1 MRLRNAD
8 WTFRN
13 PHSAIR
19 IGNMSISEPFIRRP
33 IATSLLAIGLML
45 AGLVAYRVLP
55 VAPLPQVDFPMI
67 NVQANYPGVD
77 PLTAATS
84 LAAPLERRFA
94 NIAGVNEITSVSQL
108 NGTVITLQFD
118 LSRNINAAARD
129 VQAAINAAQNELP
142 PGLPNPPSYR
152 KANPNDLP
160 VLILALTSDAVP
172 LSQIYNEA
180 TELLVPALS
189 QVPGV
194 SQVGVGGGAKSAVRV
209 QVDPAALAAMGLSID
224 NVRTVLQGQN
234 KDEPKGAIDGDI
246 FSFTVNTNDQLFTA
260 ADYKNLIIGQRN
272 GVPIPLSAV
281 GRVIDATEDRL
292 QAAWF
297 NSKRAVVMF
306 VRKQADANVVET
318 VNHIKE
324 ILPQLRRWL
333 PPAIHLDIQSDRTL
347 TIRASVAD
355 VQTSLLI
362 SIELVVMVCFLFLRR
377 ISTTFIACTAVPLSL
392 AGTFAA
398 MWLLQFSLDN
408 ISLMALTISVGFVV
422 DDAIVV
428 IENIVRYVEQGFSPI
443 EATFKGAR
451 QIGFTVLS
459 MSISLVAVFIPLLF
473 MGGLIGRQFH
483 EFSVTLSIAIL
494 VSGIVSLTVTPMLC
508 SRLLKEEHPGQLP
521 GRFYRVTESMFNQ
534 MLGFYSRTL
543 RWVLKH
549 SFLML
554 LVIVVTICLT
564 IWLYGIVPK
573 GFFPQQDTGSIM
585 GITEGAQDISFD
597 AMVEKQNRVTDI
609 VKRDPAVASVTSAI
623 GSGGGGSSNQGRMFI
638 TLKPRN
644 ERTDNAT
651 QVVAR
656 LRAKTSRIPGI
667 GCFFQAA
674 QDIRVGGRATKGQ
687 YIYSLV
693 STDQNELNTWVP
705 KLMAKLQK
713 DAKLKDLTTDQQQRG
728 LQLDVVVDRKKAAQ
742 LGIQPQQVDSAL
754 YSAFGQRQVSVMYTE
769 RNQFHV
775 VLEALPEYL
784 KDPTALDKIYVT
796 GSHGIVVPLSAISH
810 FQTSNTPTAIN
821 HQGQFPAV
829 TFSFNLDQGTSLK
842 EATDAIDRAAAAIH
856 MPDDIRGSF
865 QGTAQVFQDSLSS
878 EPVLIL
884 TAIIAVYIVLGIL
897 YESFIHPITIL
908 STLPSAGLGAL
919 LALLICQVELSI
931 VSIIGIILLIGI
943 VKKNAIMM
951 VDFALETEREYGL
964 TPAEAIYQACVVRF
978 RPIMMT
984 TLAALF
990 GAVPLA
996 IGQGDGSEI
1005 RKPLG
1010 VAIIGGLIVSQ
1021 MLTLYTTPIIYLY
1034 LDRLRR
1040 RTEAKVEHG
1049 APQPA

>member
-1 MRLRNAD
+1 
-8 WTFRN
+8 
-13 PHSAIR
+13 
-19 IGNMSISEPFIRRP
+19 MSISEPFIRRP

-55 VAPLPQVDFPMI
+55 VAPLPQVDFPTI

-77 PLTAATS
+77 PETAATS

-94 NIAGVNEITSVSQL
+94 NISGVNEITSVSQL

-118 LSRNINAAARD
+118 LSRDINAAARD

-142 PGLPNPPSYR
+142 PGLPSPPSYR
-152 KANPNDLP
+152 KANPNDSP

-246 FSFTVNTNDQLFTA
+246 VSFTVNTNDQLFTA
-260 ADYKNLIIGQRN
+260 ADYKNLIIGQKN
-272 GVPIPLSAV
+272 GVPITLSSV
-281 GRVIDATEDRL
+281 GHVLDATEDRL

-318 VNHIKE
+318 VDRIKE

-362 SIELVVMVCFLFLRR
+362 SVGLVVMVCFLFLRR

-398 MWLLQFSLDN
+398 MYLLNFSLDN

-428 IENIVRYVEQGFSPI
+428 IENIVRHAEQGLSPL
-443 EATFKGAR
+443 EATFRGAR

-473 MGGLIGRQFH
+473 MGGIIGRQFH
-483 EFSVTLSIAIL
+483 EFSVTLSVAIL
-494 VSGIVSLTVTPMLC
+494 VSGVVSLTVTPMLC
-508 SRLLKEEHPGQLP
+508 SRLIKAERSGRPHS
-521 GRFYRVTESMFNQ
+521 RFYRATEGVFNG
-534 MLGFYSRTL
+534 MLGFYARSL
-543 RWVLKH
+543 RWVLRH

-554 LVIVVTICLT
+554 LVTVVTIGLT

-597 AMVEKQNRVTDI
+597 LMVQKQNQITDI

-638 TLKPRN
+638 TLKPRS
-644 ERTDNAT
+644 ERQDNAT

-667 GCFFQAA
+667 GSFFQAA

-705 KLMAKLQK
+705 KLMAQLQK
-713 DAKLKDLTTDQQQRG
+713 DSKLKDLTTDQQQRG
-728 LQLDVVVDRKKAAQ
+728 LQSDVVVDRKKAAQ

-775 VLEALPEYL
+775 VLEALPDYL

-796 GSHGIVVPLSAISH
+796 GAHGIVVPLSAIAH

-842 EATDAIDRAAAAIH
+842 AATDSIDRATAAIH

-878 EPVLIL
+878 EPVLII

-919 LALLICQVELSI
+919 LALLICQVDLSI

-951 VDFALETEREYGL
+951 VDFALESERDQGL
-964 TPAEAIYQACVVRF
+964 APAEAIYQACIVRF

-996 IGQGDGSEI
+996 LGQGDGSEI

-1040 RTEAKVEHG
+1040 RTEAKVEHA

>member
-1 MRLRNAD
+1 
-8 WTFRN
+8 
-13 PHSAIR
+13 
-19 IGNMSISEPFIRRP
+19 MSISEPFIRRP

-45 AGLVAYRVLP
+45 TGLVAYRVLP

-77 PLTAATS
+77 PVTAATS

-118 LSRNINAAARD
+118 LSRDINAAARD
-129 VQAAINAAQNELP
+129 VQAAINAAQSELP

-152 KANPNDLP
+152 KANPNDQP
-160 VLILALTSDAVP
+160 ILILALTSDAVP
-172 LSQIYNEA
+172 LSQIYNQA

-246 FSFTVNTNDQLFTA
+246 VSFTVNTNDQLFTA

-272 GVPIPLSAV
+272 GVPIPLSAI
-281 GRVIDATEDRL
+281 GRVLDATEDRL
-292 QAAWF
+292 QAGWF
-297 NSKRAVVMF
+297 NSKRAVILF
-306 VRKQADANVVET
+306 IRKQADANVVET
-318 VNHIKE
+318 VDHIKE

-362 SIELVVMVCFLFLRR
+362 SIALVVMVCFLFLRR

-398 MWLLQFSLDN
+398 MWLLQYSLDN

-428 IENIVRYVEQGFSPI
+428 IENIVRHVEQGLSPI

-508 SRLLKEEHPGQLP
+508 SRLIKEEHPGQP
-521 GRFYRVTESMFNQ
+521 GGRFYRVTENMFNR

-554 LVIVVTICLT
+554 LVTVATIGLT

-573 GFFPQQDTGSIM
+573 GFFPQQDTGTIM

-597 AMVEKQNRVTDI
+597 AMVEKQNQVTDI

-638 TLKPRN
+638 TLKARN
-644 ERTDNAT
+644 ERKDNAT

-656 LRAKTSRIPGI
+656 LRAKTTRIPGI

-705 KLMAKLQK
+705 KLMAQLQK

-728 LQLDVVVDRKKAAQ
+728 LQLDVVVDRKKASQ

-829 TFSFNLDQGTSLK
+829 TFSFNLDLGTSLK

-951 VDFALETEREYGL
+951 VDFALETEREHGL

-1049 APQPA
+1049 APQLA

>member
-1 MRLRNAD
+1 
-8 WTFRN
+8 
-13 PHSAIR
+13 
-19 IGNMSISEPFIRRP
+19 MSISEPFIRRP
-33 IATSLLAIGLML
+33 IATSLLAIGMML
-45 AGLVAYRVLP
+45 LGLVAYRVLP
-55 VAPLPQVDFPMI
+55 VAPLPQVDFPTI
-67 NVQANYPGVD
+67 NVAANYPGVD
-77 PLTAATS
+77 PTTASTS

-108 NGTVITLQFD
+108 NGSVITLQFD
-118 LSRNINAAARD
+118 LSRDINAAARD

-172 LSQIYNEA
+172 LSQIYNYA

-224 NVRTVLQGQN
+224 NVRAVLQGQN
-234 KDEPKGAIDGDI
+234 KDEPKGAIDGDLT
-246 FSFTVNTNDQLFTA
+246 SVTVNTNDQLFTA
-260 ADYKNLIIGQRN
+260 DQYKNLIIGQKN

-281 GRVIDATEDRL
+281 GHVIDATEDRL

-318 VNHIKE
+318 VDRIKD
-324 ILPQLRRWL
+324 ILPQLQRWL

-347 TIRASVAD
+347 TIRASVSD

-362 SIELVVMVCFLFLRR
+362 SVGLVVMVCFLFLRR

-398 MWLLQFSLDN
+398 MWLLNFSLDN

-428 IENIVRYVEQGFSPI
+428 IENIVRYVEQGLSPM
-443 EATFKGAR
+443 EATLKGAK

-459 MSISLVAVFIPLLF
+459 ISISLVAVFIPLLF
-473 MGGLIGRQFH
+473 MGGIIGRQFH
-483 EFSVTLSIAIL
+483 EFSVVLSVAIL
-494 VSGIVSLTVTPMLC
+494 VSGAVSLTLTPMLC
-508 SRLLKEEHPGQLP
+508 SRFMREERPDQP
-521 GRFYRVTESMFNQ
+521 RGRFYRVTEAVFSG
-534 MLGFYSRTL
+534 MLGFYSRSL

-554 LVIVVTICLT
+554 LVTLATICVT
-564 IWLYGIVPK
+564 VWLYNIVPK

-585 GITEGAQDISFD
+585 GITEGAQDISFQ
-597 AMVEKQNRVTDI
+597 AMVEKQNQVTEI

-623 GSGGGGSSNQGRMFI
+623 GSGGGGSGNQGRMFI
-638 TLKPRN
+638 TLKPRK
-644 ERTDNAT
+644 ERQDNAT

-656 LRAKTSRIPGI
+656 LRGKTSRIPGI
-667 GCFFQAA
+667 GCFFQAS

-693 STDQNELNTWVP
+693 SPDQSELGDWVP
-705 KLMAKLQK
+705 KLMIELQK
-713 DAKLKDLTTDQQQRG
+713 NSKLKDLTTDQQQRG
-728 LQLDVVVDRKKAAQ
+728 LQSDVVVDRKKASQ

-754 YSAFGQRQVSVMYTE
+754 YSAFGQRQVSVMYTD

-775 VLEALPEYL
+775 VLEALPDYL

-796 GSHGIVVPLSAISH
+796 GANRIVVPLSAIAH
-810 FQTSNTPTAIN
+810 FQTSNSPTAIN

-842 EATDAIDRAAAAIH
+842 DATDIINKAATAIR

-884 TAIIAVYIVLGIL
+884 TAIIAVYIVLGVL

-919 LALLICQVELSI
+919 LALLVCQVDLSI

-951 VDFALETEREYGL
+951 VDFALESERERQL
-964 TPAEAIYQACVVRF
+964 TPAEAIYEACVVRF

-984 TLAALF
+984 TLAAMF

-1021 MLTLYTTPIIYLY
+1021 ILTLYTTPIIYLY

-1040 RTEAKVEHG
+1040 RTEAKIED
-1049 APQPA
+1049 AAAQPA

>member
-1 MRLRNAD
+1 
-8 WTFRN
+8 
-13 PHSAIR
+13 
-19 IGNMSISEPFIRRP
+19 
-33 IATSLLAIGLML
+33 
-45 AGLVAYRVLP
+45 
-55 VAPLPQVDFPMI
+55 
-67 NVQANYPGVD
+67 
-77 PLTAATS
+77 
-84 LAAPLERRFA
+84 
-94 NIAGVNEITSVSQL
+94 
-108 NGTVITLQFD
+108 
-118 LSRNINAAARD
+118 
-129 VQAAINAAQNELP
+129 
-142 PGLPNPPSYR
+142 
-152 KANPNDLP
+152 
-160 VLILALTSDAVP
+160 
-172 LSQIYNEA
+172 
-180 TELLVPALS
+180 
-189 QVPGV
+189 
-194 SQVGVGGGAKSAVRV
+194 
-209 QVDPAALAAMGLSID
+209 
-224 NVRTVLQGQN
+224 
-234 KDEPKGAIDGDI
+234 
-246 FSFTVNTNDQLFTA
+246 
-260 ADYKNLIIGQRN
+260 
-272 GVPIPLSAV
+272 
-281 GRVIDATEDRL
+281 
-292 QAAWF
+292 
-297 NSKRAVVMF
+297 
-306 VRKQADANVVET
+306 
-318 VNHIKE
+318 
-324 ILPQLRRWL
+324 
-333 PPAIHLDIQSDRTL
+333 
-347 TIRASVAD
+347 VAD

-362 SIELVVMVCFLFLRR
+362 SIGLVVMVCFLFLRR

-428 IENIVRYVEQGFSPI
+428 IENIVRYVEQGLSPI

-554 LVIVVTICLT
+554 LVTVVTICLT

-597 AMVEKQNRVTDI
+597 AMVEKQNRVTEI
-609 VKRDPAVASVTSAI
+609 VKRDPSVASVTSAI

-693 STDQNELNTWVP
+693 STDQNEINTWVP
-705 KLMAKLQK
+705 KLMAQLQK

-951 VDFALETEREYGL
+951 VDFALETEREHGL

>member
-1 MRLRNAD
+1 MRNGHSEIRNSQYAFC
-8 WTFRN
+8 T
-13 PHSAIR
+13 
-19 IGNMSISEPFIRRP
+19 GMSISEPFIRRP

-45 AGLVAYRVLP
+45 AGLVAYRSLP
-55 VAPLPQVDFPMI
+55 VAPLPQVDFPTI

-77 PLTAATS
+77 PATAATS

-118 LSRNINAAARD
+118 LSRDINAAARD

-172 LSQIYNEA
+172 LSEIYNQA

-234 KDEPKGAIDGDI
+234 KDEPKGAIDGDQI
-246 FSFTVNTNDQLFTA
+246 SFTVNTNDQLFTA
-260 ADYKNLIIGQRN
+260 ADYKNLIIGQKN
-272 GVPIPLSAV
+272 SVPIPLSAV

-318 VNHIKE
+318 VDRIKE

-355 VQTSLLI
+355 VQTSLMI
-362 SIELVVMVCFLFLRR
+362 SVGLVVMVCFLFLRR
-377 ISTTFIACTAVPLSL
+377 TSTTFIACAAVPLSL

-398 MWLLQFSLDN
+398 MWLLHFSLDN

-428 IENIVRYVEQGFSPI
+428 IENIIRYVEQGLSPM
-443 EATFKGAR
+443 EATFKGAK

-459 MSISLVAVFIPLLF
+459 ISISLVAVFIPLLF
-473 MGGLIGRQFH
+473 MGGIIGRQFH
-483 EFSVTLSIAIL
+483 EFSVTLSVAIL
-494 VSGIVSLTVTPMLC
+494 VSGLVSLTLTPMLC
-508 SRLLKEEHPGQLP
+508 SRLIKEERPDQARGY
-521 GRFYRVTESMFNQ
+521 FYRITEGMFNG
-534 MLGFYSRTL
+534 MLGFYARSL

-554 LVIVVTICLT
+554 LVTVATIGLT
-564 IWLYGIVPK
+564 IWLYNIVPK
-573 GFFPQQDTGSIM
+573 GFFPRQDTGSIM
-585 GITEGAQDISFD
+585 GLTEGAQDISFD
-597 AMVEKQNRVTDI
+597 AMVEKQNQVTEI
-609 VKRDPAVASVTSAI
+609 VKRDPAVASITSAI
-623 GSGGGGSSNQGRMFI
+623 GSGGGGSGNQGRMFI
-638 TLKPRN
+638 TLKPRR
-644 ERTDNAT
+644 ERQDNAT

-667 GCFFQAA
+667 GCFFQAS
-674 QDIRVGGRATKGQ
+674 QDIRVGGRAAKGQ

-705 KLMAKLQK
+705 KLMARLQK
-713 DAKLKDLTTDQQQRG
+713 DSKLKDLTTDQQQRG
-728 LQLDVVVDRKKAAQ
+728 LQSDVVVDRKKASQ

-754 YSAFGQRQVSVMYTE
+754 YSAFGQRQVSVMYTD

-775 VLEALPEYL
+775 VLEALPAYL

-796 GSHGIVVPLSAISH
+796 GTHGIVVPLSAIAH

-842 EATDAIDRAAAAIH
+842 EATDAISRAAAAIH

-865 QGTAQVFQDSLSS
+865 QGTAQVFQDSLLS

-919 LALLICQVELSI
+919 LALLVCQVELSI

-951 VDFALETEREYGL
+951 VDFALESERDQGL
-964 TPAEAIYQACVVRF
+964 TPAESIYQACVVRF

-984 TLAALF
+984 TLAAMF

-996 IGQGDGSEI
+996 LGQGDGSEI
-1005 RKPLG
+1005 RQPLG

-1040 RTEAKVEHG
+1040 RTEAKVEH
-1049 APQPA
+1049 ATPQPA

>member
-1 MRLRNAD
+1 
-8 WTFRN
+8 
-13 PHSAIR
+13 
-19 IGNMSISEPFIRRP
+19 MSISEPFIRRP

-55 VAPLPQVDFPMI
+55 VAPLPQVDFPTI
-67 NVQANYPGVD
+67 NVQANYPGAD
-77 PLTAATS
+77 PVTAATS

-152 KANPNDLP
+152 KANPNDSP

-209 QVDPAALAAMGLSID
+209 QVDPATLAAMGLSID

-246 FSFTVNTNDQLFTA
+246 VSFTVNTNDQLFTA
-260 ADYKNLIIGQRN
+260 ADYKNLIIGQRK

-281 GRVIDATEDRL
+281 GRVLDATEDRL

-318 VNHIKE
+318 VDRIKE

-362 SIELVVMVCFLFLRR
+362 SVGLVVMVCFLFLRR

-398 MWLLQFSLDN
+398 MWLMQFSLDN

-428 IENIVRYVEQGFSPI
+428 IENIVRYVEQGLSPM
-443 EATFKGAR
+443 EATFKGAK

-473 MGGLIGRQFH
+473 MGGIIGRQFH

-508 SRLLKEEHPGQLP
+508 SRLIKEEPFDQPH
-521 GRFYRVTESMFNQ
+521 GRFYRATEGVFNG
-534 MLGFYSRTL
+534 MLGFYARSL

-554 LVIVVTICLT
+554 LVTVATICVT
-564 IWLYGIVPK
+564 IWLYNIVPK

-597 AMVEKQNRVTDI
+597 AMVEKQNQVTDI
-609 VKRDPAVASVTSAI
+609 VKRDPAVESVTSAI

-644 ERTDNAT
+644 ERKDNAT
-651 QVVAR
+651 QVVTR
-656 LRAKTSRIPGI
+656 LRGKTSRISGI

-705 KLMAKLQK
+705 KLLAQLQK
-713 DAKLKDLTTDQQQRG
+713 DSKLKDLTTDQQQRG
-728 LQLDVVVDRKKAAQ
+728 LQSDVVVDRKKAAQ

-796 GSHGIVVPLSAISH
+796 GSHGVVVPLSAISH
-810 FQTSNTPTAIN
+810 FQTTNTPTAIN

-829 TFSFNLDQGTSLK
+829 TFSFNLDEGTSLK
-842 EATDAIDRAAAAIH
+842 EATDAIDRAATAIH
-856 MPDDIRGSF
+856 MPDGIRGSF

-951 VDFALETEREYGL
+951 VDFALETERDQGL
-964 TPAEAIYQACVVRF
+964 TPAEAIYQACIVRF

-984 TLAALF
+984 TLAAMF

-996 IGQGDGSEI
+996 LGQGDGSEI

-1040 RTEAKVEHG
+1040 RTEAKVEHV

>member
-1 MRLRNAD
+1 
-8 WTFRN
+8 
-13 PHSAIR
+13 
-19 IGNMSISEPFIRRP
+19 MSISEPFIRRP

-45 AGLVAYRVLP
+45 AGLVAYRSLP
-55 VAPLPQVDFPMI
+55 VAPLPQVDFPSI

-77 PLTAATS
+77 PTTAATS

-108 NGTVITLQFD
+108 NGAVITLQFD
-118 LSRNINAAARD
+118 LSRDINAAARD

-189 QVPGV
+189 QIPGV

-246 FSFTVNTNDQLFTA
+246 VSFTVNTNDQLFTA

-281 GRVIDATEDRL
+281 GHVLDATEDRL

-318 VNHIKE
+318 VDRIKE

-362 SIELVVMVCFLFLRR
+362 SVGLVVMVCFLFLRR

-398 MWLLQFSLDN
+398 MWWLHFSLDN

-428 IENIVRYVEQGFSPI
+428 IENIIRYVEQGFSPM
-443 EATFKGAR
+443 EATLKGAK

-473 MGGLIGRQFH
+473 MGGIIGRQFH
-483 EFSVTLSIAIL
+483 EFSVTLSVAIL
-494 VSGIVSLTVTPMLC
+494 VSGLVSLTLTPMLC
-508 SRLLKEEHPGQLP
+508 SRLIKEERPDQP
-521 GRFYRVTESMFNQ
+521 RGRFYRTTEAMFNG
-534 MLGFYSRTL
+534 MLGFYTRSLT
-543 RWVLKH
+543 WVLKH

-554 LVIVVTICLT
+554 SVTVATICVT
-564 IWLYGIVPK
+564 IWLYNIVPK

-597 AMVEKQNRVTDI
+597 AMVEKQNQVTDI

-623 GSGGGGSSNQGRMFI
+623 GSGGGGSGSQGRMFV
-638 TLKPRN
+638 TLKPRS
-644 ERTDNAT
+644 ERQDNAT

-656 LRAKTSRIPGI
+656 LRAKTARIPGI
-667 GCFFQAA
+667 GCFFQAS
-674 QDIRVGGRATKGQ
+674 QDIRVGGRAAKGQ

-693 STDQNELNTWVP
+693 STDQNELNAWVP
-705 KLMAKLQK
+705 KLMVQLLK
-713 DAKLKDLTTDQQQRG
+713 DSKLKDLTTDQQQRG
-728 LQLDVVVDRKKAAQ
+728 LQSDVVVDRKKAAQ

-796 GSHGIVVPLSAISH
+796 GAHGIVVPLSAISH
-810 FQTSNTPTAIN
+810 FQMTNTPTAIN

-842 EATDAIDRAAAAIH
+842 EATDEISRAAAAIN

-919 LALLICQVELSI
+919 LALLFCQVELSI

-951 VDFALETEREYGL
+951 VDFALEAEREHGL

-984 TLAALF
+984 TLAAMF

-996 IGQGDGSEI
+996 MGQGDGSEI

-1040 RTEAKVEHG
+1040 RTEAKIEG
-1049 APQPA
+1049 AAPEPA

>member
-1 MRLRNAD
+1 LD
-8 WTFRN
+8 I
-13 PHSAIR
+13 PQSAIR
-19 IGNMSISEPFIRRP
+19 NESMSISEPFIRRP

-55 VAPLPQVDFPMI
+55 VAPLPQVDFPTI

-77 PLTAATS
+77 PETAATS

-118 LSRNINAAARD
+118 LSRDINAAARD

-152 KANPNDLP
+152 KANPNDSP
-160 VLILALTSDAVP
+160 VLILAMTSDAVP

-189 QVPGV
+189 QVSGV

-246 FSFTVNTNDQLFTA
+246 VSFTVNTNDQLFTA

-272 GVPIPLSAV
+272 GVPITLSAV
-281 GRVIDATEDRL
+281 GHVLDATEDRL

-297 NSKRAVVMF
+297 NSKRAVVLF

-318 VNHIKE
+318 VDRIKE

-362 SIELVVMVCFLFLRR
+362 SVGLVVMVCFLFLRR

-398 MWLLQFSLDN
+398 MYLLNFSLDN

-428 IENIVRYVEQGFSPI
+428 IENIVRHAEQGLSPM
-443 EATFKGAR
+443 EATFRGAR

-473 MGGLIGRQFH
+473 MGGIIGRQFH
-483 EFSVTLSIAIL
+483 EFSVTLSVAIL
-494 VSGIVSLTVTPMLC
+494 VSGVVSLTVTPMLC
-508 SRLLKEEHPGQLP
+508 ARLIKEERSGRPN
-521 GRFYRVTESMFNQ
+521 GRFYRATEGVFNG
-534 MLGFYSRTL
+534 MLGFYARSL

-554 LVIVVTICLT
+554 LVTVVTIVLT

-597 AMVEKQNRVTDI
+597 LMVQKQNQITDI

-638 TLKPRN
+638 TLKPRS
-644 ERTDNAT
+644 ERQDNAT

-656 LRAKTSRIPGI
+656 LRAKTLRIPGI

-674 QDIRVGGRATKGQ
+674 QDIKVGGRATKGQ

-705 KLMAKLQK
+705 KLMAQLQK
-713 DAKLKDLTTDQQQRG
+713 DSKLKDLTTDQQQRG
-728 LQLDVVVDRKKAAQ
+728 LQSDVVVDRKKAAQ

-796 GSHGIVVPLSAISH
+796 GAHGIVVPLSTISH
-810 FQTSNTPTAIN
+810 FQTTNTPTAIN

-842 EATDAIDRAAAAIH
+842 EATDAIGRAAAAIRL
-856 MPDDIRGSF
+856 PDDIRGSF

-878 EPVLIL
+878 EPVLII

-919 LALLICQVELSI
+919 LALLICQVDLSI

-951 VDFALETEREYGL
+951 VDFALESERDQGL
-964 TPAEAIYQACVVRF
+964 TPAEAIYQACIVRF

-984 TLAALF
+984 TLAAMF

-996 IGQGDGSEI
+996 LGQGDGSEI
-1005 RKPLG
+1005 REPLG

>member
-1 MRLRNAD
+1 MRIAECPIRNSQ
-8 WTFRN
+8 FEIRN
-13 PHSAIR
+13 EC
-19 IGNMSISEPFIRRP
+19 MSISEPFIRRP

-45 AGLVAYRVLP
+45 GGVVAYRVLP

-67 NVQANYPGVD
+67 NVQASYPGVD
-77 PLTAATS
+77 PVTAATS

-160 VLILALTSDAVP
+160 ILILALTSDAVP
-172 LSQIYNEA
+172 LSQIYNQA

-246 FSFTVNTNDQLFTA
+246 VNFTVNTNDQLFTA

-281 GRVIDATEDRL
+281 GRVLDATEDRL
-292 QAAWF
+292 QAGWF
-297 NSKRAVVMF
+297 NSKRAVILF
-306 VRKQADANVVET
+306 IRKQADANVVET
-318 VNHIKE
+318 VDHIKE

-362 SIELVVMVCFLFLRR
+362 SIGLVVMVCFLFLRR

-428 IENIVRYVEQGFSPI
+428 IENIVRYVEQGLSPI

-459 MSISLVAVFIPLLF
+459 MSVSLVAVFIPLLF

-508 SRLLKEEHPGQLP
+508 SRLIKQEHPGQRG
-521 GRFYRVTESMFNQ
+521 GRFYRVTESMFNG

-554 LVIVVTICLT
+554 LVTVVTICLT

-585 GITEGAQDISFD
+585 GISEGAQDISFD
-597 AMVEKQNRVTDI
+597 AMTEKQNQVTDI

-638 TLKPRN
+638 TLKARN
-644 ERTDNAT
+644 ERKDNAT

-705 KLMAKLQK
+705 KLMAQLQK

-728 LQLDVVVDRKKAAQ
+728 LQLDVVVDRKKASQ

-829 TFSFNLDQGTSLK
+829 TFSFNLDPGTSLK

-951 VDFALETEREYGL
+951 VDFALETEREHGL

-1021 MLTLYTTPIIYLY
+1021 MLTLYSTPIIYLY

>member
-1 MRLRNAD
+1 
-8 WTFRN
+8 
-13 PHSAIR
+13 
-19 IGNMSISEPFIRRP
+19 MSISEPFIRRP

-55 VAPLPQVDFPMI
+55 VAPLPQVDFPTI

-77 PLTAATS
+77 PETAATS

-118 LSRNINAAARD
+118 LSRDINAAARD
-129 VQAAINAAQNELP
+129 VQAAINATQNELP
-142 PGLPNPPSYR
+142 PGLPSPPSYR
-152 KANPNDLP
+152 KANPNDSP

-172 LSQIYNEA
+172 LSQIYNQA

-246 FSFTVNTNDQLFTA
+246 VSFTVNTNDQLFTA

-272 GVPIPLSAV
+272 GVPITLSSV
-281 GRVIDATEDRL
+281 GHVLDATEDRL

-318 VNHIKE
+318 VDRIKE

-362 SIELVVMVCFLFLRR
+362 SVGLVVMVCFLFLRR

-398 MWLLQFSLDN
+398 MYLLNFSLDN

-428 IENIVRYVEQGFSPI
+428 IENIVRHAEQGLSPL
-443 EATFKGAR
+443 EATFRGAR

-459 MSISLVAVFIPLLF
+459 MSLSLVAVFIPLLF
-473 MGGLIGRQFH
+473 MGGIIGRQFH
-483 EFSVTLSIAIL
+483 EFSVTLSVAIL
-494 VSGIVSLTVTPMLC
+494 VSGVVSLTVTPMLC
-508 SRLLKEEHPGQLP
+508 SRLIKEERSDRPH
-521 GRFYRVTESMFNQ
+521 GRFYRATEGVFNG
-534 MLGFYSRTL
+534 MLGFYARSL

-554 LVIVVTICLT
+554 LVTVVTIGLT

-597 AMVEKQNRVTDI
+597 LMVQKQNQITEI

-644 ERTDNAT
+644 ERKDNAT
-651 QVVAR
+651 QVVTR

-667 GCFFQAA
+667 GSFFQAA

-705 KLMAKLQK
+705 KLMAQLQK
-713 DAKLKDLTTDQQQRG
+713 DSKLKDLTTDQQQRG
-728 LQLDVVVDRKKAAQ
+728 LQSDVVVDRKKAAQ

-775 VLEALPEYL
+775 VLEALPDYL

-796 GSHGIVVPLSAISH
+796 GARGIVVPLSAISH

-842 EATDAIDRAAAAIH
+842 EATDAIDRAAAAIRL
-856 MPDDIRGSF
+856 PDDIRGSF

-878 EPVLIL
+878 EPVLIV

-919 LALLICQVELSI
+919 LALLICQVDLSI

-951 VDFALETEREYGL
+951 VDFALESERDQGL
-964 TPAEAIYQACVVRF
+964 APAEAIYQACIVRF

-996 IGQGDGSEI
+996 LGQGDGSEI
-1005 RKPLG
+1005 REPLG

-1040 RTEAKVEHG
+1040 RTEAKIEHG

>member
-1 MRLRNAD
+1 
-8 WTFRN
+8 
-13 PHSAIR
+13 
-19 IGNMSISEPFIRRP
+19 MSISEPFIRRP

-55 VAPLPQVDFPMI
+55 VAPLPQVDFPTI

-77 PLTAATS
+77 PATAATS

-129 VQAAINAAQNELP
+129 VQAAINAAQSELP

-152 KANPNDLP
+152 KANPNDSP

-172 LSQIYNEA
+172 LSQIYNQA

-246 FSFTVNTNDQLFTA
+246 VSFTVNANDQLFTA

-318 VNHIKE
+318 VDHIKE

-333 PPAIHLDIQSDRTL
+333 PPAIHLDIQRDRTL

-362 SIELVVMVCFLFLRR
+362 SIGLVVMVCFLFLRR

-398 MWLLQFSLDN
+398 MWLLQYSLDN

-428 IENIVRYVEQGFSPI
+428 IENIVRYVEQGLSPI

-508 SRLLKEEHPGQLP
+508 SRLIKEEHAGQLR
-521 GRFYRVTESMFNQ
+521 GRFYRVTENMFNR

-543 RWVLKH
+543 HWVLKH

-554 LVIVVTICLT
+554 LVTVVTICLT

-597 AMVEKQNRVTDI
+597 AMVEKQNQVTDI

-644 ERTDNAT
+644 ERKDNAT
-651 QVVAR
+651 QVVTR
-656 LRAKTSRIPGI
+656 LRAKTLGIPGI

-705 KLMAKLQK
+705 KLMVQLQK
-713 DAKLKDLTTDQQQRG
+713 DSKLKDLTTDQQQRG
-728 LQLDVVVDRKKAAQ
+728 LQMDVVVDRKKAAQ

-784 KDPTALDKIYVT
+784 MDPTALDKIYVT

-842 EATDAIDRAAAAIH
+842 EATDVIDRAAAAIH

-951 VDFALETEREYGL
+951 VDFALESERDHGL
-964 TPAEAIYQACVVRF
+964 APAEAIYQACIVRF

-984 TLAALF
+984 TLAAMF

-996 IGQGDGSEI
+996 FGQGDGSEI
-1005 RKPLG
+1005 REPLG

-1040 RTEAKVEHG
+1040 RTEAKIEHG
-1049 APQPA
+1049 APQTA

>member
-1 MRLRNAD
+1 LD
-8 WTFRN
+8 N
-13 PHSAIR
+13 PQSAIR
-19 IGNMSISEPFIRRP
+19 NESMSISEPFIRRP

-55 VAPLPQVDFPMI
+55 VAPLPQVDFPTI

-77 PLTAATS
+77 PETAATS

-118 LSRNINAAARD
+118 LSRDINAAARD

-152 KANPNDLP
+152 KANPNDSP
-160 VLILALTSDAVP
+160 VLILAMTSDAVP

-189 QVPGV
+189 QVSGV

-246 FSFTVNTNDQLFTA
+246 VSFTVNTNDQLFTA

-272 GVPIPLSAV
+272 GVPITLSAV
-281 GRVIDATEDRL
+281 GHVLDATEDRL

-297 NSKRAVVMF
+297 NSKRAVVLF
-306 VRKQADANVVET
+306 VRKQSDANVVET
-318 VNHIKE
+318 VDRIKE

-362 SIELVVMVCFLFLRR
+362 SVGLVVMVCFLFLRR

-398 MWLLQFSLDN
+398 MYLLNFSLDN

-428 IENIVRYVEQGFSPI
+428 IENIVRHAEQGLSPM
-443 EATFKGAR
+443 EATFRGAR

-473 MGGLIGRQFH
+473 MGGIIGRQFH
-483 EFSVTLSIAIL
+483 EFSVTLSVAIL
-494 VSGIVSLTVTPMLC
+494 VSGVVSLTVTPMLC
-508 SRLLKEEHPGQLP
+508 ARLIKEERSGRPN
-521 GRFYRVTESMFNQ
+521 GRFYRATEGVFNG
-534 MLGFYSRTL
+534 MLGFYARSL

-554 LVIVVTICLT
+554 LVTVVTIVLT

-597 AMVEKQNRVTDI
+597 LMVQKQNQITDI

-638 TLKPRN
+638 TLKPRS
-644 ERTDNAT
+644 ERQDNAT

-656 LRAKTSRIPGI
+656 LRAKTLRIPGI

-674 QDIRVGGRATKGQ
+674 QDIKVGGRATKGQ

-705 KLMAKLQK
+705 KLMAQLQK
-713 DAKLKDLTTDQQQRG
+713 DSKLKDLTTDQQQRG
-728 LQLDVVVDRKKAAQ
+728 LQSDVVVDRKKAAQ

-796 GSHGIVVPLSAISH
+796 GAHGIVVPLSTISH
-810 FQTSNTPTAIN
+810 FQTTNTPTAIN

-842 EATDAIDRAAAAIH
+842 EATDAIGRAAAAIRL
-856 MPDDIRGSF
+856 PDDIRGSF

-878 EPVLIL
+878 EPVLII

-919 LALLICQVELSI
+919 LALLICQVDLSI

-951 VDFALETEREYGL
+951 VDFALESERDQGL
-964 TPAEAIYQACVVRF
+964 TPAEAIYQACIVRF

-984 TLAALF
+984 TLAAMF

-996 IGQGDGSEI
+996 LGQGDGSEI
-1005 RKPLG
+1005 REPLG

>member
-1 MRLRNAD
+1 
-8 WTFRN
+8 
-13 PHSAIR
+13 
-19 IGNMSISEPFIRRP
+19 MSISEPFIRRP

-45 AGLVAYRVLP
+45 AGLVAYRTLP
-55 VAPLPQVDFPMI
+55 VAPLPQVDFPTI

-77 PLTAATS
+77 PATAATS

-118 LSRNINAAARD
+118 LSRDINAAARD

-172 LSQIYNEA
+172 LSKIYNEA

-234 KDEPKGAIDGDI
+234 KDEPKGSIDGDLV
-246 FSFTVNTNDQLFTA
+246 SFTVNTNDQLFNA
-260 ADYKNLIIGQRN
+260 ADYKNLIIGQKN
-272 GVPIPLSAV
+272 GVPITLSAV
-281 GRVIDATEDRL
+281 GQVLDSTEDRL

-318 VNHIKE
+318 VDRIKE

-362 SIELVVMVCFLFLRR
+362 SIGLVVMVCFLFLRR

-398 MWLLQFSLDN
+398 MWMLQFSLDN
-408 ISLMALTISVGFVV
+408 ISLMALAISVGFVV

-428 IENIVRYVEQGFSPI
+428 IENIIRYVEQGLSPM
-443 EATFKGAR
+443 EATLKGAK

-459 MSISLVAVFIPLLF
+459 ISISLVAVFIPLLF
-473 MGGLIGRQFH
+473 MGGIIGRQFH
-483 EFSVTLSIAIL
+483 EFSVTLSVAIL
-494 VSGIVSLTVTPMLC
+494 VSGVVSLTLTPMLC
-508 SRLLKEEHPGQLP
+508 SRLIKEESPNQP
-521 GRFYRVTESMFNQ
+521 RGRFYRITEALFNG
-534 MLGFYSRTL
+534 MLGFYARSL

-554 LVIVVTICLT
+554 LVTVATICVT
-564 IWLYGIVPK
+564 IWLYNIVPK

-597 AMVEKQNRVTDI
+597 AMVEKQNRVTAI
-609 VKRDPAVASVTSAI
+609 VKSDPAVASITSAI
-623 GSGGGGSSNQGRMFI
+623 GSGGGGSGSQGRMYI
-638 TLKPRN
+638 TLKPRR
-644 ERTDNAT
+644 ERPDNAT

-656 LRAKTSRIPGI
+656 LRAKIARIPGI
-667 GCFFQAA
+667 GCFFQAS
-674 QDIRVGGRATKGQ
+674 QDIRVGGRAAKGQ

-705 KLMAKLQK
+705 RLMARLQK
-713 DAKLKDLTTDQQQRG
+713 DSKLKDLTTDQQQRG
-728 LQLDVVVDRKKAAQ
+728 LQSDVVVDRKKASQ

-754 YSAFGQRQVSVMYTE
+754 YSAFGQRQVSVMYTD

-796 GSHGIVVPLSAISH
+796 GAHGIVVPLSAIAH

-842 EATDAIDRAAAAIH
+842 EATDAISKAAAAIH

-919 LALLICQVELSI
+919 LALLICQVDLSI

-951 VDFALETEREYGL
+951 VDFALESERNQGL
-964 TPAEAIYQACVVRF
+964 SPAESIYQACIVRF

-984 TLAALF
+984 TLAAMF

-996 IGQGDGSEI
+996 LGQGDGSEI

-1040 RTEAKVEHG
+1040 RTEAKVEHA
-1049 APQPA
+1049 APLPA

>member
-1 MRLRNAD
+1 
-8 WTFRN
+8 
-13 PHSAIR
+13 
-19 IGNMSISEPFIRRP
+19 
-33 IATSLLAIGLML
+33 ML

-129 VQAAINAAQNELP
+129 IQAAINAAQNELP

-152 KANPNDLP
+152 KANPNDQP

-209 QVDPAALAAMGLSID
+209 QVDPAALAAMRLSID

-318 VNHIKE
+318 VDHIKE

-362 SIELVVMVCFLFLRR
+362 SIGLVVMVCFLFLRR

-398 MWLLQFSLDN
+398 MWLLQYSLDN
-408 ISLMALTISVGFVV
+408 ISLMALAISVGFVV

-428 IENIVRYVEQGFSPI
+428 IENIVRYVEQGLSPI

-554 LVIVVTICLT
+554 LMTVVTICLT

-656 LRAKTSRIPGI
+656 LRAMTSRIPGI
-667 GCFFQAA
+667 GCFFLAA

-693 STDQNELNTWVP
+693 STDQNEINTWVP
-705 KLMAKLQK
+705 KLMAQLQK

-842 EATDAIDRAAAAIH
+842 EATDVIDRAAAAIH

-951 VDFALETEREYGL
+951 VDFALETEREHGL

>member
-1 MRLRNAD
+1 
-8 WTFRN
+8 
-13 PHSAIR
+13 
-19 IGNMSISEPFIRRP
+19 MSISEPFIRRP

-45 AGLVAYRVLP
+45 AGAVAYRSLP
-55 VAPLPQVDFPMI
+55 VAPLPQVDFPTI
-67 NVQANYPGVD
+67 NVQTNYPGVD
-77 PLTAATS
+77 PATAATS

-118 LSRNINAAARD
+118 LSRDINAAARD

-189 QVPGV
+189 QIPGV

-234 KDEPKGAIDGDI
+234 KDEPKGAIDGDQV
-246 FSFTVNTNDQLFTA
+246 SFTVNTNDQLFNA
-260 ADYKNLIIGQRN
+260 ADYKNLIIGQKN
-272 GVPIPLSAV
+272 GVPITLSAV
-281 GRVIDATEDRL
+281 GRVLDATEDRL

-297 NSKRAVVMF
+297 NSKRAVVLF

-318 VNHIKE
+318 VDRIKE

-355 VQTSLLI
+355 VQISLLI
-362 SIELVVMVCFLFLRR
+362 SVGLVVMVCFLFLRR

-428 IENIVRYVEQGFSPI
+428 IENIVRHIEQGLSPM
-443 EATFKGAR
+443 EATLRGAK

-459 MSISLVAVFIPLLF
+459 ISISLVAVFIPLLF
-473 MGGLIGRQFH
+473 MGGIIGRQFH
-483 EFSVTLSIAIL
+483 EFSVTLSVAIL
-494 VSGIVSLTVTPMLC
+494 VSGIVSLTLTPMLC
-508 SRLLKEEHPGQLP
+508 SRLIKEERPDQP
-521 GRFYRVTESMFNQ
+521 RGRFYRITERLFSG
-534 MLGFYSRTL
+534 MLGFYARSL

-554 LVIVVTICLT
+554 LVTLATICVT
-564 IWLYGIVPK
+564 VWLYNIVPK

-597 AMVEKQNRVTDI
+597 AMVEKQNQVTEI
-609 VKRDPAVASVTSAI
+609 VKRDPAVASITSAI

-644 ERTDNAT
+644 QRQDNAT

-656 LRAKTSRIPGI
+656 LRAKTLRIPGI
-667 GCFFQAA
+667 GCFFQAS

-705 KLMAKLQK
+705 KLMAQLQK
-713 DAKLKDLTTDQQQRG
+713 DKKLKDLTTDQQQRG
-728 LQLDVVVDRKKAAQ
+728 LQSDVVVDRKKASQ

-754 YSAFGQRQVSVMYTE
+754 YSAFGQRQVSVMYTD

-784 KDPTALDKIYVT
+784 KDPTALDKLYVT
-796 GSHGIVVPLSAISH
+796 GTHGIVVPLSAIAH
-810 FQTSNTPTAIN
+810 FQTSNTPTTIN

-842 EATDAIDRAAAAIH
+842 EATDAISKAAAAIH

-884 TAIIAVYIVLGIL
+884 TAIVAVYIVLGVL

-919 LALLICQVELSI
+919 LALLICQVDLSI

-951 VDFALETEREYGL
+951 VDFALESEREQGL
-964 TPAEAIYQACVVRF
+964 SPAESIYQACIVRF

-984 TLAALF
+984 TLAAMF

-996 IGQGDGSEI
+996 LGQGDGSEI

-1040 RTEAKVEHG
+1040 RTEAKVEHA

>member
-1 MRLRNAD
+1 
-8 WTFRN
+8 
-13 PHSAIR
+13 
-19 IGNMSISEPFIRRP
+19 MSISEPFIRRP

-55 VAPLPQVDFPMI
+55 VAPLPQVDFPTI
-67 NVQANYPGVD
+67 NVQASYPGVD
-77 PLTAATS
+77 PETAATS

-94 NIAGVNEITSVSQL
+94 NISGVNEITSVSQL

-118 LSRNINAAARD
+118 LSRDINAAARD

-142 PGLPNPPSYR
+142 PGLPTPPSYR
-152 KANPNDLP
+152 KANPNDSP

-246 FSFTVNTNDQLFTA
+246 VSFTVNTNDQLFTA

-272 GVPIPLSAV
+272 GVPITLSSV
-281 GRVIDATEDRL
+281 GHVLDSTEDRL

-297 NSKRAVVMF
+297 NSKRAVVLF

-318 VNHIKE
+318 VDRIKE

-362 SIELVVMVCFLFLRR
+362 SVGLVVMVCFLFLRR

-398 MWLLQFSLDN
+398 MYLLNFSLDN

-428 IENIVRYVEQGFSPI
+428 IENIVRHAEQGLSPM

-473 MGGLIGRQFH
+473 MGGIIGRQFH
-483 EFSVTLSIAIL
+483 EFSVVLSVAIL
-494 VSGIVSLTVTPMLC
+494 VSGVVSLTVTPMLC
-508 SRLLKEEHPGQLP
+508 SRLIKEERSDRPH
-521 GRFYRVTESMFNQ
+521 GRFYRVTEGVFNG
-534 MLGFYSRTL
+534 MLGFYARSL

-554 LVIVVTICLT
+554 VVTMVTIGLT

-597 AMVEKQNRVTDI
+597 LMVQKQNQITDI

-638 TLKPRN
+638 TLKPRK
-644 ERTDNAT
+644 ERKDNAT

-667 GCFFQAA
+667 GSFFQAA

-693 STDQNELNTWVP
+693 STDQNELNAWVP
-705 KLMAKLQK
+705 RLLAQLQK
-713 DAKLKDLTTDQQQRG
+713 DKKLKDLTTDQQQRG
-728 LQLDVVVDRKKAAQ
+728 LQSDVVVDRKKAAQ

-775 VLEALPEYL
+775 VLEALPNYL

-796 GSHGIVVPLSAISH
+796 GAGGVVVPLSAISH
-810 FQTSNTPTAIN
+810 FETSNTPTAIN

-856 MPDDIRGSF
+856 LPDDIRGSF

-878 EPVLIL
+878 EPVLII

-919 LALLICQVELSI
+919 LALLICQVDLSI

-951 VDFALETEREYGL
+951 VDFALESERDQGL
-964 TPAEAIYQACVVRF
+964 APAEAIYQACIVRF

-984 TLAALF
+984 TLAAMF

-996 IGQGDGSEI
+996 LGQGDGSEI
-1005 RKPLG
+1005 REPLG

-1021 MLTLYTTPIIYLY
+1021 ILTLYTTPIIYLY
-1034 LDRLRR
+1034 LDCLRR
-1040 RTEAKVEHG
+1040 RTEAKIEHG